1 MKNLYLFILFN
12 CLQVVMFIT
21 CNQGNKTFI
30 LPLRSIIN
38 YKAVEY
44 LTNRTYSNEV
54 KVKFLPLSYE
64 SYYTHMYMAF
74 KDADKNIS
82 TVSLVGKNVE
92 SNVSGANLVLPLKKL
107 GEMYA
112 PYFIAN
118 VLDFVR
124 ECYQKYAGIRVN
136 TTYISIMRSADS
148 LKIGH
153 DIIKSSSEHF
163 IRHTPSGSLYLL
175 WDVKP
180 NSDKFLKSLNYK
192 LLACG
197 NNDDQIGL
205 CDWRKIGLS
214 STAATDQCLYGLD
227 NKK

>member
-1 MKNLYLFILFN
+1 MKSLYLFVLFN
-12 CLQVVMFIT
+12 CLLNIMFIT
-21 CNQGNKTFI
+21 CNQRNETFI
-30 LPLRSIIN
+30 LPLHSTIY

-44 LTNRTYSNEV
+44 LTNNTYSNEV
-54 KVKFLPLSYE
+54 KVKFLPLTYA

-74 KDADKNIS
+74 KDADKIIS
-82 TVSLVGKNVE
+82 TVSLVGKSVE
-92 SNVSGANLVLPLKKL
+92 SNISGVNLVLPMKKL
-107 GEMYA
+107 GDMYA
-112 PYFIAN
+112 PYFISN

-124 ECYQKYAGIRVN
+124 QCYQHHAGNKVD

-148 LKIGH
+148 VEIGH

-163 IRHTPSGSLYLL
+163 KRHTPSGSLYLL
-175 WDVKP
+175 WDVKS

-197 NNDDQIGL
+197 NNDNQIGL

-214 STAATDQCLYGLD
+214 STAASDQCLYGLD
-227 NKK
+227 NTK